1 MRAHPRIYH
10 AKRTNAK
17 TPLPR
22 LITRTRRLPFFFS
35 AAPDPPPTAPPP
47 PTSTANDL
55 RDKGIAIANE
65 AVQSDNAGNYE
76 DAIIKYC
83 KAAEY
88 LMRSRFSY
96 ENDPVMLNKIRGK
109 CTEYTSRAETL
120 KKLRREAEERERA
133 PIMVEATVVVPQA
146 QPVVPMGL
154 PVTTSE
160 TCSSQI
166 LLAARRCASSCCLYK
181 GSQ

>member
-1 MRAHPRIYH
+1 M
-10 AKRTNAK
+10 
-17 TPLPR
+17 
-22 LITRTRRLPFFFS
+22 
-35 AAPDPPPTAPPP
+35 
-47 PTSTANDL
+47 ANDL

-88 LMRSRFSY
+88 LLTAIKY
-96 ENDPVMLNKIRGK
+96 ENNPVMLKKIREK

-160 TCSSQI
+160 SSSSGKRTIAEMAKICESQLGVSGNVMSVI
-166 LLAARRCASSCCLYK
+166 NQAAEQLNVKTGDRPLVEVAEECMRVMGY
-181 GSQ
+181 

>member
-1 MRAHPRIYH
+1 M
-10 AKRTNAK
+10 
-17 TPLPR
+17 
-22 LITRTRRLPFFFS
+22 
-35 AAPDPPPTAPPP
+35 
-47 PTSTANDL
+47 ANDL

-120 KKLRREAEERERA
+120 KKRLDHDRREAEERERA

-160 TCSSQI
+160 SYTCSSQI